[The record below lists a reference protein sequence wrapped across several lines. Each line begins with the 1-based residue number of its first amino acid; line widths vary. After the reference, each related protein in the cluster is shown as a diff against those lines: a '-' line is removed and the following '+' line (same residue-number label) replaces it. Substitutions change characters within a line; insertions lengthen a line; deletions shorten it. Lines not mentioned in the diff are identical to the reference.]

1 MRVSCT
7 SRACSKMVI
16 IGTPGPSGGRRCVRR
31 SETFTSTDL
40 VQSDLSMRTRG
51 RPILRAQS
59 SREWVKWKC
68 CGPLRYGQQLPKRFW
83 LEPEVPSPR
92 VRTIADWVLGMSGS
106 IAGRQQAAIWTY
118 KVIAADIGHQRGCG
132 YDAPTPTT
140 ISKSSN
146 LLVQQHTDLT
156 GQAWLCV
163 EHCPATM
170 SPARVAVK
178 LYGAAQRG
186 FRVPN

>member
-1 MRVSCT
+1 MEVLWALALWPT
-7 SRACSKMVI
+7 
-16 IGTPGPSGGRRCVRR
+16 T
-31 SETFTSTDL
+31 SETIL
-40 VQSDLSMRTRG
+40 ARTR
-51 RPILRAQS
+51 
-59 SREWVKWKC
+59 V
-68 CGPLRYGQQLPKRFW
+68 PK
-83 LEPEVPSPR
+83 PKGSNN
-92 VRTIADWVLGMSGS
+92 IADWGLGMSGS
-106 IAGRQQAAIWTY
+106 IAGRQQAAILTY
-118 KVIAADIGHQRGCG
+118 KVIAADDIGHQRGCG